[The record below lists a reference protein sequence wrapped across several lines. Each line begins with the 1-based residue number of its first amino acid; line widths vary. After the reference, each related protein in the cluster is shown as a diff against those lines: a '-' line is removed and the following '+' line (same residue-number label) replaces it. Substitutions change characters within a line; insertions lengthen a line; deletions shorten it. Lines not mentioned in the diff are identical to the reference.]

1 MAKCKISVCISAIR
15 SIDKVGTKRLGNVE
29 TTGNRRNNIRGK
41 LAIRGKT
48 RKGKGSRKK
57 KAEHRSTTPGV
68 ILNWWPCPR
77 FGALLRWVDGLN
89 SVAVVPGPGKKESHG
104 FGSVRFGSVETGRE
118 RERGGRKER
127 KNERKGEGR
136 LAAMKKEKRRKE
148 KMKKGGCVVC
158 IKVERGRGGDG
169 GCGGGG
175 GGGERIGR
183 KKGTSRVKTPK
194 LSGHCRLVS
203 F

>member
-1 MAKCKISVCISAIR
+1 M
-15 SIDKVGTKRLGNVE
+15 E
-29 TTGNRRNNIRGK
+29 TTGRRNNIRGK

-48 RKGKGSRKK
+48 RKGRGSSKK
-57 KAEHRSTTPGV
+57 KAQRRSTTPRV

-89 SVAVVPGPGKKESHG
+89 SVAVVPGPAKKESHW

-118 RERGGRKER
+118 RGKERMKERKNERTIER

-158 IKVERGRGGDG
+158 IKVERGRGEAAAAAAAAGRG
-169 GCGGGG
+169 LA
-175 GGGERIGR
+175 GR
-183 KKGTSRVKTPK
+183 KERAE
-194 LSGHCRLVS
+194 
-203 F
+203 